1 MTRKFS
7 EVIIGPYETA
17 SDGPGTAHRSGQI
30 VMSRGRSAPYEP
42 SLRPEGGRPARLLAA
57 RGVEDVSVLR
67 EQVIERLT
75 QINRLCDSRDFGKS
89 LELLDR
95 FGRVVGRDRF
105 LAALALAHHGQKISD
120 RPLAFAWNVW

>member
-7 EVIIGPYETA
+7 EVIIGPYEAA
-17 SDGPGTAHRSGQI
+17 SGGPGTAHRSGQV
-30 VMSRGRSAPYEP
+30 VMSRGRSAPYAP

-57 RGVEDVSVLR
+57 RGAEDVSVLR

-120 RPLAFAWNVW
+120 RSLAFAWNVW